1 MNLNYAIFRSEPIY
15 TLQDLAQIGSH
26 NKREKQAYKSN
37 PDIKL
42 NMSQYNVELVP
53 LAEKYVKGFYNITK
67 DYRKEH
73 EERMKTERE
82 DRKRKFNTMLDSS
95 RNVVADELL
104 FTATNRFFK
113 NMSNEDLMKWANTCM
128 EFIYKD
134 LGYTK
139 EQVLHATVHLDE
151 KTPHIHCVVVP
162 LVKKFDKRTNT
173 ERYTIS
179 KKQYIRDKIHL
190 SELQDKYHARL
201 VSKGYDLERGIKGS
215 DRKHIKIKDY
225 KKINRKLEENLNVRN
240 TRLDKAINEFDE
252 KMKTTKNIPFNKNQV
267 IVNKDTFDTMNKI
280 VKESKKVI
288 ELQPKIT
295 EVFNEINGYASGYKT
310 LENENK
316 NIKREVQVLEY
327 RNNQLEKENNKLN
340 EKIKRVIKAI
350 KQFFRKLLQI
360 GAEYIKDYAET
371 EVKQYYDNKD
381 FKMLDVKDAAKG
393 TPREDELFDYANV
406 PDQYRTIRAHLYED
420 EYEEDYDD
428 YEEYDNEIDKDDDM
442 GMSL

>member
-1 MNLNYAIFRSEPIY
+1 MNLNYAIFRSETIY

-128 EFIYKD
+128 EFVYKD

-162 LVKKFDKRTNT
+162 LVKKFNKRTNT

-280 VKESKKVI
+280 VKESKKSYR
-288 ELQPKIT
+288 IT
-295 EVFNEINGYASGYKT
+295 T
-310 LENENK
+310 
-316 NIKREVQVLEY
+316 
-327 RNNQLEKENNKLN
+327 
-340 EKIKRVIKAI
+340 
-350 KQFFRKLLQI
+350 
-360 GAEYIKDYAET
+360 
-371 EVKQYYDNKD
+371 
-381 FKMLDVKDAAKG
+381 
-393 TPREDELFDYANV
+393 
-406 PDQYRTIRAHLYED
+406 
-420 EYEEDYDD
+420 
-428 YEEYDNEIDKDDDM
+428 
-442 GMSL
+442 